1 MANAYDGPPN
11 ASNSNADLK
20 RQAEEKLMS
29 DVQKL
34 GKGELPKEEREKV
47 IAQSRKIL
55 MQTRGKDK
63 QIMGLSMLASQV
75 ARAGDKQLAAE
86 IMRDAE
92 GLVNPNPKN
101 YQDFM
106 YTWMLASGYAE
117 ADPDKAFPILESA
130 IGRANDLIAAFVKV
144 GEFIDV
150 TEEMISD
157 GEAQVGAF
165 GGGMIRGL
173 SRELGV
179 AETTI
184 QTLVKADFGKT
195 RALTNRFE
203 RPEVR
208 ILAKMLVLRS
218 VLGKKPEASAEEQVK
233 KVMEN

>member
-1 MANAYDGPPN
+1 M
-11 ASNSNADLK
+11 
-20 RQAEEKLMS
+20 
-29 DVQKL
+29 
-34 GKGELPKEEREKV
+34 
-47 IAQSRKIL
+47 I
-55 MQTRGKDK
+55 
-63 QIMGLSMLASQV
+63 
-75 ARAGDKQLAAE
+75 
-86 IMRDAE
+86 
-92 GLVNPNPKN
+92 
-101 YQDFM
+101 
-106 YTWMLASGYAE
+106 ASGYAE

-130 IGRANDLIAAFVKV
+130 IGRGNDLIAGFVKV

-179 AETTI
+179 AEATI
-184 QTLVKADFGKT
+184 QTLINADFAKT

-218 VLGKKPEASAEEQVK
+218 VLEKKPHVSAEEQVK
-233 KVMEN
+233 KVIGEN